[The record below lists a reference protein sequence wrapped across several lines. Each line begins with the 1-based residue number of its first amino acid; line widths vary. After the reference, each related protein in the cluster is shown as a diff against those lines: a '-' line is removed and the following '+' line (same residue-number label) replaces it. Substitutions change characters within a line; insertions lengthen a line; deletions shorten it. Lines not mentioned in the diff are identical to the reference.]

1 MTSLFIINFTYVIIE
16 LLGRNLIFYGGEEAM
31 RFVIVTG
38 LSGAGKTETIRN
50 LEDLGFFCVDN
61 LPPTLI
67 PKFAEACY
75 QTDGRIDKIA
85 LVIDIRG
92 GKFFDDL
99 FETLNYL
106 KKKKY
111 SYEILFLDASD
122 EVLIKRFKESR
133 RKHPLAPDGR
143 ILNGV
148 NLERNKLSEVR
159 DRADNIIDTS
169 NMAPRELRAT
179 ITKIFEEKGQIETEL
194 IITVVSFGFKYG
206 IPVDSDLV
214 FDVRFLPN
222 PFYIP
227 ELKQFSG
234 LDKPVSDYVMNYD
247 VSKSFIKKLSD
258 MLEFLIPNYIKE
270 GKRQLIVS
278 IGCTGGRHRSV
289 TISKFVYESL
299 MNQGHNVNIDHRDI
313 EEDINRS
320 AKKL

>member
-1 MTSLFIINFTYVIIE
+1 
-16 LLGRNLIFYGGEEAM
+16 M

-38 LSGAGKTETIRN
+38 LSGAGKTQAIRN
-50 LEDLGFFCVDN
+50 LEDLGYFCVDN

-75 QTDGRIDKIA
+75 NTDGKIDKIA

-99 FETLNYL
+99 FVSL
-106 KKKKY
+106 KHIKEAGYK
-111 SYEILFLDASD
+111 YEILFLEASD

-143 ILNGV
+143 LLNGI
-148 NLERNKLSEVR
+148 LMERNKLREVK

-169 NMAPRELRAT
+169 KLATRELREE
-179 ITKIFEEKGQIETEL
+179 ITKIYSEEGQEETQL
-194 IITVVSFGFKYG
+194 IITILSFGFKYG
-206 IPVDSDLV
+206 IPVDSDLA

-222 PFYIP
+222 PYYIP
-227 ELKQFSG
+227 ELKKYSG
-234 LDKPVSDYVMNYD
+234 NDKPVRDYVMNFKETTD
-247 VSKSFIKKLSD
+247 FIDRLED
-258 MLEFLIPNYIKE
+258 MLQFLIPNYLKE

-289 TISKFVYESL
+289 TIANAIYNRLKDY
-299 MNQGHNVNIDHRDI
+299 GHKVNIDHRDI
-313 EEDINRS
+313 EEDVNKGG
-320 AKKL
+320 KKL

>member
-1 MTSLFIINFTYVIIE
+1 
-16 LLGRNLIFYGGEEAM
+16 M

-38 LSGAGKTETIRN
+38 LSGAGKTQAIRN
-50 LEDLGFFCVDN
+50 LEDLGYFCVDN

-75 QTDGRIDKIA
+75 HTEGKIDKIA

-99 FETLNYL
+99 FESL
-106 KKKKY
+106 KNLKEQGYK
-111 SYEILFLDASD
+111 YEILFLEASD

-143 ILNGV
+143 ILNGISM
-148 NLERNKLSEVR
+148 ERTRLREVK

-169 NMAPRELRAT
+169 KLATRELREE
-179 ITKIFEEKGQIETEL
+179 ISKIYAEEGQVETQL
-194 IITVVSFGFKYG
+194 IITVLSFGFKYG

-222 PFYIP
+222 PYYIP
-227 ELKQFSG
+227 ELKKYSG
-234 LDKPVSDYVMNYD
+234 NDKPVSDYVTNFKETRD
-247 VSKSFIKKLSD
+247 FIDKLED
-258 MLEFLIPNYIKE
+258 MLQFLIPNYLKE

-289 TISKFVYESL
+289 TIANAIYKKLKDY
-299 MNQGHNVNIDHRDI
+299 GHKVNIDHRDI
-313 EEDINRS
+313 EEDVNKGG
-320 AKKL
+320 KKL

>member
-1 MTSLFIINFTYVIIE
+1 
-16 LLGRNLIFYGGEEAM
+16 M

-38 LSGAGKTETIRN
+38 LSGAGKTQAIRN
-50 LEDLGFFCVDN
+50 LEDLGYFCVDN

-75 QTDGRIDKIA
+75 QTDGKIDRIA

-99 FETLNYL
+99 FESL
-106 KKKKY
+106 KHLKDQGYK
-111 SYEILFLDASD
+111 YEILFLDASD

-143 ILNGV
+143 ILNGISM
-148 NLERNKLSEVR
+148 ERNKLREVK

-169 NMAPRELRAT
+169 KLATRELREE
-179 ITKIFEEKGQIETEL
+179 ITKIYAEEGQVETQL
-194 IITVVSFGFKYG
+194 IITVLSFGFKYG

-222 PFYIP
+222 PYYIP
-227 ELKQFSG
+227 ELKKFSG
-234 LDKPVSDYVMNYD
+234 NDKPVSEYVMNFQETQN
-247 VSKSFIKKLSD
+247 FIDKLED
-258 MLEFLIPNYIKE
+258 MLKFLIPNYLKE

-289 TISKFVYESL
+289 SISNVIYEKL
-299 MNQGHNVNIDHRDI
+299 KKHGHKVNIDHRDI
-313 EEDINRS
+313 EEDVNKGG
-320 AKKL
+320 KKL

>member
-1 MTSLFIINFTYVIIE
+1 
-16 LLGRNLIFYGGEEAM
+16 M

-38 LSGAGKTETIRN
+38 LSGAGKTQAIRN
-50 LEDLGFFCVDN
+50 LEDLGYFCVDN

-75 QTDGRIDKIA
+75 NTDGRIDKIA

-99 FETLNYL
+99 FVSL
-106 KKKKY
+106 KHLKEAGYK
-111 SYEILFLDASD
+111 YEILFLEASD

-143 ILNGV
+143 LLNGI
-148 NLERNKLSEVR
+148 LMERNRLREVK

-169 NMAPRELRAT
+169 KLATRELREE
-179 ITKIFEEKGQIETEL
+179 ITKIYSEEGQVETQL
-194 IITVVSFGFKYG
+194 IITVLSFGFKYG
-206 IPVDSDLV
+206 IPVDSDLA

-222 PFYIP
+222 PYYIP
-227 ELKQFSG
+227 ELKKYSG
-234 LDKPVSDYVMNYD
+234 NDKPVSDYVM
-247 VSKSFIKKLSD
+247 SFKETRDFIDKLED
-258 MLEFLIPNYIKE
+258 MLEFLIPNYLKE

-289 TISKFVYESL
+289 TIANAIYNKLKDS
-299 MNQGHNVNIDHRDI
+299 GHKVNIDHRDI
-313 EEDINRS
+313 EEDVNKGG
-320 AKKL
+320 KKL